1 MVSDMW
7 KMLRTAAFAAFALTL
22 AACGGGGSGG
32 GGVGGT
38 PPTTTPPALSE
49 TEVERVRSDERVVRL
64 RGILAR
70 ADALLLTSARAR
82 YSLEGGD
89 ETLVEDLVDAFECA
103 GARCEAADGT
113 AISVTDLTG
122 SAAELD
128 VRLSEA
134 TLGERGGLDTAATR
148 GRFEITEVADG
159 VRVSAAP
166 TVHAYGFWG
175 EHGYAA
181 LELGSGPL
189 TGDADGAALTGEFAF
204 ARAYAAGAASGSNP
218 AGAGSAAWSG
228 VVEASPAGAFAR
240 LTGSVT
246 ISIADLARPRVGV
259 SVDVPGHAI
268 NRPGWADMPL
278 TAGRFSTGTAGTDYL
293 EGNFHGPGGEEAW
306 GVFDTTRYL
315 GAFGA
320 KRAQ

>member
-1 MVSDMW
+1 MVSGMW
-7 KMLRTAAFAAFALTL
+7 KTLRTLAFAAAALAP
-22 AACGGGGSGG
+22 AACGGGGEGG
-32 GGVGGT
+32 GAA
-38 PPTTTPPALSE
+38 PPAVLSE
-49 TEVERVRSDERVVRL
+49 AEIEQVRSDDRVVRL
-64 RGILAR
+64 GEILAR

-82 YSLEGGD
+82 YSLEGGG
-89 ETLVEDLVDAFECA
+89 ETLAEDLVDAFSCV

-134 TLGERGGLDTAATR
+134 ALGERGGFEAATTR

-175 EHGYAA
+175 AHGYAA
-181 LELGSGPL
+181 LELGAGPL
-189 TGDADGAALTGEFAF
+189 TGDADGTALTGEFAF
-204 ARAYAAGAASGSNP
+204 ARAYAVGAASGSNP
-218 AGAGSAAWSG
+218 AGTGSATWSG
-228 VVEASPAGAFAR
+228 VVEASPTGAFER
-240 LTGSVT
+240 LRGSVT
-246 ISIADLARPRVGV
+246 LTIADLARPASVGV

-268 NRPGWADMPL
+268 NRPGWADVPL
-278 TAGRFSTGTAGTDYL
+278 AAGRFSTGTAGTDYL

-306 GVFDTTRYL
+306 GVFDTTGYL

-320 KRAQ
+320 KRAP

>member
-1 MVSDMW
+1 MVSGMW
-7 KMLRTAAFAAFALTL
+7 KTLRTLAFAAFGLTL
-22 AACGGGGSGG
+22 AACGGGGEGG
-32 GGVGGT
+32 GAA
-38 PPTTTPPALSE
+38 PPASLSE
-49 TEVERVRSDERVVRL
+49 AEIEQVRSDDRVVRL
-64 RGILAR
+64 GEILAR

-82 YSLEGGD
+82 YSLEGGG
-89 ETLVEDLVDAFECA
+89 ETLVEDLVDAFSCA

-113 AISVTDLTG
+113 AISVADLTG
-122 SAAELD
+122 SAADLD

-134 TLGERGGLDTAATR
+134 ALGERGGFEAADTV
-148 GRFEITEVADG
+148 GGFEVTESVPG

-166 TVHAYGFWG
+166 TVETYGFWG

-181 LELGSGPL
+181 LELGAGPL
-189 TGDADGAALTGEFAF
+189 TGVVDGTAVSGEFAF

-218 AGAGSAAWSG
+218 AGAGSATWSG
-228 VVEASPAGAFAR
+228 IVEASPAGAFAR
-240 LTGSVT
+240 LRGSVT
-246 ISIADLARPRVGV
+246 LTIADLARPRVGV

-278 TAGRFSTGTAGTDYL
+278 TAGRFTSGTAGTDYL
-293 EGNFHGPGGEEAW
+293 EGNFHGPGGEEEAW
-306 GVFDTTRYL
+306 GVFDTTGYL

>member
-1 MVSDMW
+1 MVSGMW
-7 KMLRTAAFAAFALTL
+7 KRLRTAAFAAFGLTL
-22 AACGGGGSGG
+22 AACGGGGDGG
-32 GGVGGT
+32 GAA
-38 PPTTTPPALSE
+38 PPAALSE
-49 TEVERVRSDERVVRL
+49 AEIEQVRSDDRVVRL
-64 RGILAR
+64 GEILAR
-70 ADALLLTSARAR
+70 ADTLLLTSARAR
-82 YSLEGGD
+82 YSLEGGG
-89 ETLVEDLVDAFECA
+89 ETLVEDLVDAFSCA

-122 SAAELD
+122 SAAELG

-134 TLGERGGLDTAATR
+134 ALGERGGFEAAATR

-159 VRVSAAP
+159 VRVNAAP

-189 TGDADGAALTGEFAF
+189 TGDADGTALTGEFAF

-218 AGAGSAAWSG
+218 AGTGSATWSG
-228 VVEASPAGAFAR
+228 IVEASPAGAFAR

-246 ISIADLARPRVGV
+246 ISIADLTRPRVGV

-268 NRPGWADMPL
+268 NRPGWADVPL
-278 TAGRFSTGTAGTDYL
+278 VNGRFSTGTAGTDYL
-293 EGNFHGPGGEEAW
+293 EGDFHGPGGEEAW
-306 GVFDTTRYL
+306 GVFDTTGYL

>member
-1 MVSDMW
+1 MVSGMW
-7 KMLRTAAFAAFALTL
+7 KMLRTLAFAAFGLTL
-22 AACGGGGSGG
+22 AACGGGGDGG
-32 GGVGGT
+32 GAA
-38 PPTTTPPALSE
+38 PPAALSE
-49 TEVERVRSDERVVRL
+49 AEIEQVRSDDRVVRL
-64 RGILAR
+64 GEILSR
-70 ADALLLTSARAR
+70 ADTLLLTSAHAR
-82 YSLEGGD
+82 YSLEGGG
-89 ETLVEDLVDAFECA
+89 ETLVEDLIDAFSCA

-113 AISVTDLTG
+113 AISVADLTG

-134 TLGERGGLDTAATR
+134 ALGERGGFEAAATR

-159 VRVSAAP
+159 VRVSVDP
-166 TVHAYGFWG
+166 TVETYGFWG

-189 TGDADGAALTGEFAF
+189 TGDADGTALTGEFAF

-218 AGAGSAAWSG
+218 AGTGSATWSG
-228 VVEASPAGAFAR
+228 IVEASPAGAFAR

-246 ISIADLARPRVGV
+246 ISIADLTRPRVGV

-278 TAGRFSTGTAGTDYL
+278 TDGRFSTGTAGTDYL
-293 EGNFHGPGGEEAW
+293 EGDFHGPAHEEAW

>member
-1 MVSDMW
+1 MVSGMW
-7 KMLRTAAFAAFALTL
+7 KMLRTAAFAAFGLTL
-22 AACGGGGSGG
+22 AACGGGGDGG
-32 GGVGGT
+32 GAA
-38 PPTTTPPALSE
+38 PPAALSE
-49 TEVERVRSDERVVRL
+49 AELAEVRSDERVVRL
-64 RGILAR
+64 GEILGR
-70 ADALLLTSARAR
+70 ADALLLTSAHAR
-82 YSLEGGD
+82 YSLEGGG
-89 ETLVEDLVDAFECA
+89 ETLVEDLVDAFSCA

-113 AISVTDLTG
+113 AISVADLTG

-134 TLGERGGLDTAATR
+134 ALGERGGFEAAATR
-148 GRFEITEVADG
+148 GRFEITEAADG

-181 LELGSGPL
+181 LELGAGPL
-189 TGDADGAALTGEFAF
+189 TGDADGTALTGEFAF
-204 ARAYAAGAASGSNP
+204 ARAYAAGAAAGSNP
-218 AGAGSAAWSG
+218 AGAGSASWSG
-228 VVEASPAGAFAR
+228 IVEASPKASFER

-246 ISIADLARPRVGV
+246 LTIADLARPRVGV

-268 NRPGWADMPL
+268 GAPGWADAPL
-278 TAGRFSTGTAGTDYL
+278 ANGRFEVGTVGTDYL
-293 EGNFHGPGGEEAW
+293 AGHFHGSAHEEAW

>member
-1 MVSDMW
+1 MVSGMW
-7 KMLRTAAFAAFALTL
+7 KTLWTLAFAAAALAP
-22 AACGGGGSGG
+22 AACGGGGEGG
-32 GGVGGT
+32 GAA
-38 PPTTTPPALSE
+38 PPAALSE
-49 TEVERVRSDERVVRL
+49 AEIEQVRSDDRVVRL
-64 RGILAR
+64 GEILAR

-134 TLGERGGLDTAATR
+134 TLGERGGLEAAATR

-293 EGNFHGPGGEEAW
+293 EGNFHGPDQEEAW

-320 KRAQ
+320 KRRP